1 MIRNSIGNV
10 TEILNLLDKDTYNDV
25 QLAENYKY
33 LVEKWGEWEIIGSAG
48 GLSIRYVDVG
58 RALFSGLMI
67 TYTCLTAA
75 MLCLAIILGKLV
87 FPLLAK
93 TYKNANDE
101 MVDMATLTSASKI
114 EEMSKESKK
123 TKKEGGWF

>member
-1 MIRNSIGNV
+1 MIMNSIGNV
-10 TEILNLLDKDTYNDV
+10 TEILNLLDKDVYNDV
-25 QLAENYKY
+25 QLAENYNY
-33 LVEKWGEWEIIGSAG
+33 LVEKWGEWEIIG
-48 GLSIRYVDVG
+48 GLSVRYVDVG

-93 TYKNANDE
+93 TYKTANDE

>member
-1 MIRNSIGNV
+1 MNSIGNV
-10 TEILNLLDKDTYNDV
+10 TEILNLLDKDVYNGV
-25 QLAENYKY
+25 QLAENYNY
-33 LVEKWGEWEIIGSAG
+33 LVEKWGEWEIIG
-48 GLSIRYVDVG
+48 GLSVRYVDVG

-93 TYKNANDE
+93 TYKTANDE